1 MAEHND
7 SDDSRSV
14 SQRQKE
20 IKGRNIFIKIC
31 ACPERNKRG
40 RKMNRLYVPAHS
52 FRILSFV
59 LQLFSESS
67 IGFGCLAEEF

>member
-1 MAEHND
+1 MPHTLGIYRPAFLLSAFIVAEHND

-31 ACPERNKRG
+31 ACSERNKK
-40 RKMNRLYVPAHS
+40 RK
-52 FRILSFV
+52 
-59 LQLFSESS
+59 E
-67 IGFGCLAEEF
+67 GE